1 MKKLV
6 LKKVSVFLTL
16 AFILTLF
23 SCGGAPSQEGASSA
37 PAESETVSVEPFSQE
52 SAEISEEGSQEVSE
66 EISAPETPFVPVIRF
81 AVASDVHISYSNS
94 AEARRFEQLFKS
106 AYGYAESDPDYD
118 KLDAVIVVGDMT
130 NKGLGYEYNA
140 FLGVADRNL
149 KEGTQFITVMGNHE
163 LYEGGAQV
171 YLERADDRLDKHIV
185 INGFHFIGI
194 SPNKETGFSEDSV
207 AFLETELEK
216 AASDGEPDRPIIVF
230 QHHHIKD
237 TVYVSSEWYAD
248 ESTSLKRIMNKYPQV
263 IDFSGHSHGPVNNPT
278 SIWQGKF
285 TCLGTGT
292 LSYFE
297 MTSGM
302 SYGTIP
308 PGASDAAQYYIVEIS
323 ADYRVKIMPYNILTE
338 DFFKTPSNTDDPDE
352 QLVYYIDS
360 KKDPALFRYTGRSKN
375 ADKPYFAEDEQ
386 ISVAGVTEY
395 GAVITFPQ
403 AFDGECIY
411 SYGIKCVSETGTKRF
426 NCFSEYYF
434 EPLKKEISFTV
445 TGLEEGTAY
454 DVTVTPADCYGKK
467 GEPISASFVT
477 EKAKE
482 VVYTSRNEVNFYGT
496 FTNFDSAKRLARA
509 QSTPAY
515 GGGDGG
521 DIFAG
526 DWASGV
532 PSTKAGFELANDKG
546 YEGSPCLAVWSEDTE
561 NRGLYIFAT
570 ESNKNSTEF
579 PSIAYLRV
587 WVDLGDVAFRKASFG
602 LVSPE
607 GALFTTDDED
617 YRTDQY
623 FWYLAE
629 GSDKWVRYAHGND
642 GCFGDEQGSDV
653 KGFKGWLAFPVK
665 DFVYRAGTGSAHE
678 SEGTSFHSRT
688 VRGVYLFWDYSE
700 RGEYAGN
707 RFYIDEISIVKD
719 YTSFEPYSGE

>member
-1 MKKLV
+1 MKKRGRMT
-6 LKKVSVFLTL
+6 VSSILIL
-16 AFILTLF
+16 AFVLTLF
-23 SCGGAPSQEGASSA
+23 SCGGGPSQEPVPAAS
-37 PAESETVSVEPFSQE
+37 AESDTVSAEPVSAV
-52 SAEISEEGSQEVSE
+52 SAEISEESFEELSE
-66 EISAPETPFVPVIRF
+66 EISEPETPFVPVIRF

-94 AEARRFEQLFKS
+94 AEARRFEKLFKS
-106 AYGYAESDPDYD
+106 AYSYAESDPDYN

-130 NKGLGYEYNA
+130 NKGLAYEYTA
-140 FLGVADRNL
+140 FLGVAARGI

-163 LYEGGAQV
+163 LYEGGAPV
-171 YLERADDRLDKHIV
+171 YLEKADDKLDKHIV

-194 SPNKETGFSEDSV
+194 SPNKETGFSEDSI

-216 AASDGEPDRPIIVF
+216 AAADGESDKPIIVF

-248 ESTSLKRIMNKYPQV
+248 ESLSLKRIMNNYPQV
-263 IDFSGHSHGPVNNPT
+263 IDFSGHSHGPINNPT

-308 PGASDAAQYYIVEIS
+308 PDASNAAQYYIVEIS
-323 ADYRVKIMPYNILTE
+323 ADYRVKIMPYDLLT
-338 DFFKTPSNTDDPDE
+338 DGFFKTPSNTDDPEE

-375 ADKPYFAEDEQ
+375 ADKPYFAEDAQ
-386 ISVAGVTEY
+386 ISVTGVTEY

-411 SYGIKCVSETGTKRF
+411 SYGIKCVSESGTKQF

-445 TGLEEGTAY
+445 SGLDAGTAY
-454 DVTVTPADCYGKK
+454 DVTVTPVDCYGKK
-467 GEPISASFVT
+467 GEPISSSFET
-477 EKAKE
+477 AKEKE
-482 VVYTSRNEVNFYGT
+482 VVYTSRNKVNFYGT

-526 DWASGV
+526 EWASGIPLV
-532 PSTKAGFELANDKG
+532 KAGFELAEDKG
-546 YEGSPCLAVWSEDTE
+546 YKGSPCLAVWSEDSE

-587 WVDLGDVAFRKASFG
+587 WVDLSDVAFRKASFG

-629 GSDKWVRYAHGND
+629 GSDKWVRFTHGND
-642 GCFGDEQGSDV
+642 GCFGDDQGSDV
-653 KGFKGWLAFPVK
+653 KGFRGWLAFPVK
-665 DFVYRAGTGSAHE
+665 DFVYRAGTGSAAE
-678 SEGTSFHSRT
+678 AAGSSYHSKT
-688 VRGVYLFWDYSE
+688 VRGVYLFWDYSD
-700 RGEYAGN
+700 RGSYTGN
-707 RFYIDEISIVKD
+707 KFYIDEISIVED
-719 YTSFEPYSGE
+719 YTSFDPYNG